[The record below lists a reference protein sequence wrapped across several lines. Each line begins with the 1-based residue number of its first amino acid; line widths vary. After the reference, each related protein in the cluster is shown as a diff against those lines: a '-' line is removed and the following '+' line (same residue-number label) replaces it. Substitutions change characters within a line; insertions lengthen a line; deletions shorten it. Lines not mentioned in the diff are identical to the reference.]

1 MKGVGVFFVGLLLSL
16 LFLDCGQLWAGWS
29 DYKESSLS
37 TLSFCENEMSSKGV
51 ATCVSIPQNKYL
63 VKATYTGNFRKI
75 DWKRYKMALTCI
87 DMLSENKSLK
97 NMIGSYIYETQ
108 VKEGDKS
115 YWLPIQDAVVP
126 ILKEVKEGEMLNFYI
141 IRLGAQGCE
150 WLFFIMAF

>member
-1 MKGVGVFFVGLLLSL
+1 MKRIGFVLVGLLLSL
-16 LFLDCGQLWAGWS
+16 LFLDCDQLWAGWS